1 MSNANVGKVFNM
13 TGGNGGG
20 GTLRLE
26 TLTITKPPQKTTYKS
41 GESFDP
47 TGMVVTAGYGYG
59 LTSDV
64 TGYSVSP
71 QVLTDGV
78 TEVVIT
84 YTEGRI
90 TKTAS
95 VPVTVQKVLVSI
107 AVTNN
112 PSKMVYHYLEEFAP
126 AGMVVTAKFS
136 DDSAEEVSG
145 YTYPKT
151 AFSTLGSRPVEI
163 GYTYEGVTKTAS
175 LNVTVNPIEVAV
187 PVQNGVLT
195 YDGTGKT
202 PSWTGYDPSKMT
214 ISGTTNGVNAG
225 SYSARFNLSYGYQF
239 PGG

>member
-13 TGGNGGG
+13 TGGSGGG

-112 PSKMVYHYLEEFAP
+112 PPRWSITIWRNLPLREWWLLPNSRM
-126 AGMVVTAKFS
+126 
-136 DDSAEEVSG
+136 
-145 YTYPKT
+145 
-151 AFSTLGSRPVEI
+151 TLRRRFRDTPIPRPL
-163 GYTYEGVTKTAS
+163 S
-175 LNVTVNPIEVAV
+175 LLWGAV
-187 PVQNGVLT
+187 RWRSVIPMRV
-195 YDGTGKT
+195 
-202 PSWTGYDPSKMT
+202 
-214 ISGTTNGVNAG
+214 
-225 SYSARFNLSYGYQF
+225 
-239 PGG
+239 

>member
-13 TGGNGGG
+13 TGGSGGG

-136 DDSAEEVSG
+136 DDSTEEVSG

-225 SYSARFNLSYGYQF
+225 S
-239 PGG
+239 

>member
-13 TGGNGGG
+13 TGGSGGG

-84 YTEGRI
+84 YAEGRI

-126 AGMVVTAKFS
+126 AGNG
-136 DDSAEEVSG
+136 G
-145 YTYPKT
+145 YCQI
-151 AFSTLGSRPVEI
+151 LG
-163 GYTYEGVTKTAS
+163 
-175 LNVTVNPIEVAV
+175 
-187 PVQNGVLT
+187 
-195 YDGTGKT
+195 
-202 PSWTGYDPSKMT
+202 
-214 ISGTTNGVNAG
+214 
-225 SYSARFNLSYGYQF
+225 
-239 PGG
+239 

>member
-84 YTEGRI
+84 YTEGHI

-136 DDSAEEVSG
+136 DDSTEEVSG

-151 AFSTLGSRPVEI
+151 AFSTLG
-163 GYTYEGVTKTAS
+163 
-175 LNVTVNPIEVAV
+175 AV
-187 PVQNGVLT
+187 RWRSVIPMRV
-195 YDGTGKT
+195 
-202 PSWTGYDPSKMT
+202 
-214 ISGTTNGVNAG
+214 
-225 SYSARFNLSYGYQF
+225 
-239 PGG
+239 

>member
-13 TGGNGGG
+13 TGGSGGG

-95 VPVTVQKVLVSI
+95 VCNPELPAVLHL
-107 AVTNN
+107 AN
-112 PSKMVYHYLEEFAP
+112 
-126 AGMVVTAKFS
+126 
-136 DDSAEEVSG
+136 AE
-145 YTYPKT
+145 
-151 AFSTLGSRPVEI
+151 
-163 GYTYEGVTKTAS
+163 
-175 LNVTVNPIEVAV
+175 
-187 PVQNGVLT
+187 
-195 YDGTGKT
+195 
-202 PSWTGYDPSKMT
+202 
-214 ISGTTNGVNAG
+214 
-225 SYSARFNLSYGYQF
+225 
-239 PGG
+239 

>member
-84 YTEGRI
+84 YTEGRM
-90 TKTAS
+90 S
-95 VPVTVQKVLVSI
+95 R
-107 AVTNN
+107 NRN
-112 PSKMVYHYLEEFAP
+112 
-126 AGMVVTAKFS
+126 
-136 DDSAEEVSG
+136 SG
-145 YTYPKT
+145 YVRANRRHIHK
-151 AFSTLGSRPVEI
+151 RP
-163 GYTYEGVTKTAS
+163 
-175 LNVTVNPIEVAV
+175 P
-187 PVQNGVLT
+187 
-195 YDGTGKT
+195 
-202 PSWTGYDPSKMT
+202 
-214 ISGTTNGVNAG
+214 
-225 SYSARFNLSYGYQF
+225 
-239 PGG
+239 

>member
-13 TGGNGGG
+13 TGGSGGG

-112 PSKMVYHYLEEFAP
+112 PSKMVYHYLPLREWWLLP
-126 AGMVVTAKFS
+126 NSRM
-136 DDSAEEVSG
+136 
-145 YTYPKT
+145 
-151 AFSTLGSRPVEI
+151 TLRRRFRDTPIPRPL
-163 GYTYEGVTKTAS
+163 S
-175 LNVTVNPIEVAV
+175 LLWGAV
-187 PVQNGVLT
+187 RWRSVIP
-195 YDGTGKT
+195 
-202 PSWTGYDPSKMT
+202 MR
-214 ISGTTNGVNAG
+214 A
-225 SYSARFNLSYGYQF
+225 
-239 PGG
+239 

>member
-13 TGGNGGG
+13 TGGSGGG

-78 TEVVIT
+78 TEVVISL
-84 YTEGRI
+84 YEGRHHQDGQG
-90 TKTAS
+90 

-136 DDSAEEVSG
+136 DDSTEEVSG

-195 YDGTGKT
+195 YDGLAKL
-202 PSWTGYDPSKMT
+202 
-214 ISGTTNGVNAG
+214 
-225 SYSARFNLSYGYQF
+225 R
-239 PGG
+239 PGLGRIRRR